1 MRLQL
6 SGNSPEAGSPSAV
19 AEASAPNSS
28 IFLRPSTLILRTL
41 RKRFTQPGPGAHF
54 WKLSRKI
61 SLGYRAP
68 EAEDALQKLT
78 VPKLQAFLR
87 KHRQKTSGR
96 KAELV
101 QQALEVP
108 AWKDLLARDL

>member
-1 MRLQL
+1 MGR
-6 SGNSPEAGSPSAV
+6 STSSEPCHDKAGCQRS
-19 AEASAPNSS
+19 
-28 IFLRPSTLILRTL
+28 
-41 RKRFTQPGPGAHF
+41 QPGPGAHF
-54 WKLSRKI
+54 CWKLSRKI

-101 QQALEVP
+101 QRALNVP
-108 AWKDLLARDL
+108 A